1 MLTFYF
7 LVGLGVGLYIV
18 FNMVQPILKEAI
30 DDGVN
35 NPLTRNPTF
44 CLVLNTL
51 FIIILWPLFTPIF
64 FSESFKEQ
72 IINGFSKAVNIEQ

>member
-18 FNMVQPILKEAI
+18 FNMVQPILKDAM

-35 NPLTRNPTF
+35 NPLTRNPTL
-44 CLVLNTL
+44 CLILNTL
-51 FIIILWPLFTPIF
+51 FIVVLWPLFAPVF
-64 FSESFKEQ
+64 FSESVKEQ
-72 IINGFSKAVNIEQ
+72 TINGFSKAFNVE